1 MLHVSP
7 DDQTASAGAL
17 EGQAVIKD
25 VATAYVEETKAKN
38 DM

>member
-7 DDQTASAGAL
+7 DDQTPSAGVL
-17 EGQAVIKD
+17 EGQAVIED